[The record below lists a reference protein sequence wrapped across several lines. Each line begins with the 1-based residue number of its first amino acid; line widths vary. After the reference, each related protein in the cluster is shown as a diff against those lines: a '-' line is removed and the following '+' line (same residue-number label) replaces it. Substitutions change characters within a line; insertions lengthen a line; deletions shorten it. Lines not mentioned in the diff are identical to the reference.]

1 MGVFDTKKLYV
12 LDMDGTIYLG
22 SRLFP
27 KTIPFLKR
35 VKEHGKRYIFFTN
48 NSSRSPETYV
58 KRLNGMGIQAS
69 REDIVTSGDVM
80 IHFLKTHRPG
90 KKVYLL
96 GTPDLRRSFQEAGI
110 PLTEEMP
117 DIVLLGFDTTL
128 TYEKLERACHYI
140 RSGAE
145 FLCTHEDINCPT
157 EYGFMPDAGAMCA
170 LITASTGVAPRF
182 TGKPHAE
189 VLEILEAKTGI
200 CRQDMVAVGDRL
212 YTDIAL
218 GARNGVSS
226 VLVLSGETT
235 MEDLA
240 RSEIRPT
247 VVLPNIG
254 SLETET

>member
-27 KTIPFLKR
+27 QTIPFLKR

-254 SLETET
+254 SLETEM

>member
-1 MGVFDTKKLYV
+1 
-12 LDMDGTIYLG
+12 
-22 SRLFP
+22 
-27 KTIPFLKR
+27 
-35 VKEHGKRYIFFTN
+35 
-48 NSSRSPETYV
+48 
-58 KRLNGMGIQAS
+58 
-69 REDIVTSGDVM
+69 M

-170 LITASTGVAPRF
+170 LITASTGVAPKF

-247 VVLPNIG
+247 IVLPNIG
-254 SLETET
+254 SLEIET